1 MSGLDKVSRLEGA
14 ELDYWVARALGFN
27 AVICT
32 QQNQETFSRADAVEG
47 CLYIRL
53 GGPETKYSPSRRWNE
68 AGPIIEREGITL
80 IHFVSGDSSSWGA
93 EYGRAHYCDTVG
105 TEWNAAKPLIA
116 AMRCFVA
123 SKFGETVGE
132 QKAA

>member
-1 MSGLDKVSRLEGA
+1 MSDLDKVSRLEGA
-14 ELDYWVARALGFN
+14 ELDYWVAMALGFIASN

-32 QQNQETFSRADAVEG
+32 KQNKETFSRADAVEG

-53 GGPETKYSPSRRWNE
+53 GGHETKYSPSRRWNE
-68 AGPIIEREGITL
+68 AGPIIEREHIGL
-80 IHFVSGDSSSWGA
+80 QKMADYWFAGVCKPPAPGMRD
-93 EYGRAHYCDTVG
+93 GRGPT
-105 TEWNAAKPLIA
+105 PLIA

-123 SKFGETVGE
+123 SRFGETVGE